1 MTEAKCKDCDKTFKN
16 ERSLYSHQ
24 KLMHSGER
32 SKSICADCGK
42 SFTSKELSKHYKRVH
57 LKEKPYQCAFCPKSF
72 FAKKMLEDHTNGVHL
87 NLKPYQCEMC
97 EFATAYSARI
107 REHQKVAHGNQ
118 KFDCPHCPHT
128 ARYKNNLD
136 KHINNVHKNLFMIDQ

>member
-1 MTEAKCKDCDKTFKN
+1 MYKSQ

-24 KLMHSGER
+24 KLIHSGER

-97 EFATAYSARI
+97 EFATAYNATFL
-107 REHQKVAHGNQ
+107 EHKKVAHGNQ
-118 KFDCPHCPHT
+118 RFDCPHCPHT
-128 ARYKNNLD
+128 AKYKNNLD
-136 KHINNVHKNLFMIDQ
+136 KHINNVHKNLFMANEKNLM